1 MLQHVTELTAS
12 EVLGYRD
19 GLRQPAQRLCLQL
32 DLLVSEVDWAQVDRW
47 LDQHLG
53 VPPVACPALPG
64 VTPEHDA
71 DTTPAAP
78 WFWRVMCT
86 AAALLR
92 WGGVPVFEPG
102 RLLRIVPDPAIPQR
116 WHGEAAIAQ
125 VDYFARQ
132 HTVQA
137 FEAAALVVCGLVARP
152 DDFNHPEPLCQQLEA
167 KVIGP
172 MWQGCTSTHSSLA
185 LLAAAYQ
192 AHIPWRHQGHGIYQL
207 GWGARQQRLQGRQW
221 EGDSLIGQHVAQH
234 KDVTAQW
241 LRAAGLPVPEH
252 VPVEDAETAVRVAQQ
267 WGNHVVIKPAVS
279 VGGQGVT
286 RQPRSAQAVR
296 AAFATAAQAGGR
308 VLVEKYVAGDTHHV
322 QVVQGRVQYVL
333 RRHPVGVMGD
343 GQSTVAELVMAENR
357 RRQQPVL
364 WQRPLPLP
372 LDALARH
379 CLAQAGWCTESRP
392 AQGVW
397 VPLRDIPTNADGGRD
412 EDVTTLLHPDNA
424 RMALAAVRRLGLAVA
439 GVDILSPDIRQPWHV
454 NGAVI
459 NEINHAPNLAHSPS
473 ARATLPAM
481 LARWLPEQSRL
492 PVEVFVGDHRA
503 LESARER
510 QQTWHAQGVA
520 CFLSSHDRTEGPQ
533 GALLPLALNGAFF
546 RARALLMDPQVAAL
560 VLVLQ
565 TDEWLSTGLPVDR
578 LSRLEMGAGS
588 LLNHRS
594 KQSAPPDATQS
605 LEALLRAHLTEPH
618 ATPAESDPQP
628 PAPVTPAPADA
639 HQALRPVLQTLTL
652 RLSDLPTV
660 LDWPRMDRWLA
671 AWRGQPLPAWPEAA
685 QWAHAAAPAQLAW
698 RITVAAT
705 SLLAASGTPIFE
717 PGTLIDVRADA
728 QPPHQWHCTLGLAL
742 PDGTPEQALTLAY
755 ATCTEWLQKLAHS
768 RHEEDGL
775 APFYRQL
782 ETQVLPILLA
792 QAMAP
797 PSTLAL
803 LRAASA
809 QTIPWQHEGHGI
821 FQLGWG
827 RHARHVVNS
836 RIDSDSALGI
846 GVVGHKL
853 LAAQW
858 LRRAGL
864 PAPVHQVVSQ
874 PEHAVEAAHLLGWPV
889 VVKPVDRDRG
899 EGVTIN
905 LRDDASLRAAFAG
918 AARFATQVLVEQQVA
933 GVCHRLLVGRGK
945 VLYVVKRLPV
955 AVQGDGIQ
963 TARQLIAAENARW
976 QAQPPWRRPP
986 PLRDD
991 ALAQA
996 CLHANGLALEAV
1008 VPPGYWAPL
1017 RLIESTA
1024 DGGRDEDMMA
1034 VLHPDNAA
1042 LALRAAA
1049 LFGLDLA
1056 GVDLISSDIRVPWH
1070 ANGAII
1076 NEVNASPT
1084 LGASPMSLAAMP
1096 ALLAQLIE
1104 GNGRIPLD
1112 TVVAGPSALVQARTR
1127 QHERMAQGLACYV
1140 TTDTQTFDPQG
1151 QEVALAGH
1159 GLTQRCRALLRDK
1172 AVGALVLIASP
1183 EALDHLLQRADQ
1195 ISA

>member
-1 MLQHVTELTAS
+1 MPHHVTELTAS
-12 EVLGYRD
+12 EVLGYRH
-19 GLRQPAQRLCLQL
+19 GLRQPAQRIGLQL
-32 DLLVSEVDWAQVDRW
+32 GPLAAEVDWARVDGW
-47 LDQHLG
+47 LAQHLG
-53 VPPVACPALPG
+53 VSPVDCPALPG
-64 VTPEHDA
+64 AAPLPAGTA
-71 DTTPAAP
+71 QAAP
-78 WFWRVMCT
+78 WFWRVLCT

-102 RLLRIVPDPAIPQR
+102 RLLRIAPDPSIPQH

-125 VDYFARQ
+125 IDYFASQ

-137 FEAAALVVCGLVARP
+137 FEAAALVVCGLAARP
-152 DDFNHPEPLCQQLEA
+152 DDFSHPEPLCQQLEA

-172 MWQGCTSTHSSLA
+172 MWQGSTSTHSSLA

-207 GWGARQQRLQGRQW
+207 GWGAQQQRLQGSQW

-252 VPVEDAETAVRVAQQ
+252 V
-267 WGNHVVIKPAVS
+267 
-279 VGGQGVT
+279 
-286 RQPRSAQAVR
+286 
-296 AAFATAAQAGGR
+296 
-308 VLVEKYVAGDTHHV
+308 AGDTHHV
-322 QVVQGRVQYVL
+322 HVVQGRVQYVL

-343 GQSTVAELVMAENR
+343 GQSTVAELVTAENL

-379 CLAQAGWCTESRP
+379 CLAQAGWSAESRP

-412 EDVTTLLHPDNA
+412 EDVTALLHPDNA
-424 RMALAAVRRLGLAVA
+424 RIALAAVRRLGLTMA

-459 NEINHAPNLAHSPS
+459 NEINHAPNLAHDPS
-473 ARATLPAM
+473 ARAALPAM
-481 LARWLPEQSRL
+481 LARWLPGQGRL
-492 PVEVFVGDHRA
+492 PLEVFVGDHRA
-503 LESARER
+503 LERARER
-510 QQTWHAQGVA
+510 QRTWHAQGVA

-533 GALLPLALNGAFF
+533 GALLPLALSGAFF

-578 LSRLEMGAGS
+578 ISRLEVSAG
-588 LLNHRS
+588 LLRQHHNT
-594 KQSAPPDATQS
+594 QPAAPDATQA
-605 LEALLRAHLTEPH
+605 LEALLRAHLAEPD
-618 ATPAESDPQP
+618 ATHEKTASRQ
-628 PAPVTPAPADA
+628 PAPATPAPADTR
-639 HQALRPVLQTLTL
+639 QALRPVLQSLTL
-652 RLSDLPTV
+652 RLTDLPTV

-671 AWRGQPLPAWPEAA
+671 AWRGQPLPAWPEAP
-685 QWAHAAAPAQLAW
+685 QWGHAAAPAQLAW

-705 SLLAASGTPIFE
+705 SLLAASGTPVFE
-717 PGTLIDVRADA
+717 PGTLLDVRADA
-728 QPPHQWHCTLGLAL
+728 HAPHQWHCTLGLAL

-755 ATCTEWLQKLAHS
+755 ATCAEWLQKLARS
-768 RHEEDGL
+768 CHEEDGL
-775 APFYRQL
+775 APFYHQL

-803 LRAASA
+803 LRTASA
-809 QTIPWQHEGHGI
+809 RAIPWLHEGHGI

-874 PEHAVEAAHLLGWPV
+874 PEHAVEAARLLGWPV

-899 EGVTIN
+899 EGVTVN
-905 LRDDASLRAAFAG
+905 LRNDASLRTAFAG

-955 AVQGDGIQ
+955 AVQGDGVQ

-991 ALAQA
+991 VLAQA
-996 CLHANGLALEAV
+996 CLRADGLALEAV
-1008 VPPGYWAPL
+1008 VPAGHWAPL

-1024 DGGRDEDMMA
+1024 DGGRDEDMLA

-1056 GVDLISSDIRVPWH
+1056 GVDLISSDISVPWH

-1084 LGASPMSLAAMP
+1084 LGASPMSLDAMP

-1112 TVVAGPSALVQARTR
+1112 SVVAGPAALAQARTR
-1127 QHERMAQGLACYV
+1127 QRERMAQGLACYV

-1151 QEVALAGH
+1151 HEVALTCH

-1172 AVGALVLIASP
+1172 AVGALILVASP
-1183 EALDHLLQRADQ
+1183 EALDGLLHLAERRDG
-1195 ISA
+1195 